1 MTNETIEK
9 IARHKL
15 QVSSAS
21 TLDVDIIEETRKA
34 VVDDICGRHPWTF
47 LRRGT
52 QSDTLAADDSSK
64 DLPGNFLSMREVVV
78 YASDN
83 VIFPVHSRREIQYDE
98 ANPDTDDTGRPY
110 LYWVEMDT
118 STGKP
123 VVQFRPKSDGVYTL
137 RSRFYQKLEEN
148 ETDLIPNGLV
158 VVHGIVA
165 TLNTGTQQVQ
175 DKQLYEAGI
184 SEMWS
189 NDALDLND
197 EPVFQDDPVTTSFNR
212 YIDSIS

>member
-1 MTNETIEK
+1 MNNPTIEK
-9 IARHKL
+9 IVRHKL

-21 TLDVDIIEETRKA
+21 PVDVDIIEETRKA

-52 QSDTLAADDSSK
+52 QSDTLAASNSSK
-64 DLPGNFLSMREVVV
+64 NLSGNFLSMREVVV

-83 VIFPVHSRREIQYDE
+83 VIYPVHSKREIQYDQD
-98 ANPDTDDTGRPY
+98 NPDTDSTGRPF
-110 LYWVEMDT
+110 LYWVEKDED
-118 STGKP
+118 TGKP
-123 VVQFRPKSDGVYTL
+123 VLQFRPKSDGVYTL
-137 RSRFYQKLEEN
+137 RSKFYQKLEEN
-148 ETDLIPNGLV
+148 ETNLIPNGLV

-197 EPVFQDDPVTTSFNR
+197 EPVFEDDPGTTSFNR